1 MTISILHGDCRE
13 TLKTLPECSVH
24 MAVTSPPYWALRSY
38 LPAGHE
44 LKALELG
51 SETTPDEFVANLVGV
66 FREVRRVLRDDGTLW
81 VNLGDTYAASGR
93 GGGGGSFQDGDVGTK
108 IDASNSRRKPV
119 DGYQPLD
126 RLLIPAHFALAM
138 QADGWLLRDE
148 IIWHKP
154 SPMPSSV
161 DGIRWERCR
170 VKVNG
175 RSVTNDKRGG
185 FRQGT
190 RNVERD
196 GAAHRVAEWSDCPG
210 CPKCRDN
217 DGWVLRRG
225 SWRTTAAHEM
235 IYLFAKTRDY
245 YCDAEAVRTPS
256 GENGTANPRSVWTI
270 GPEPLRRKHYAAY
283 PSEIPRRCILAGTS
297 AKGVCSKCGAPWA
310 RMVEKPKVGTW
321 HKHTNDEA
329 GGQCGQEKTYD
340 RGSWPEAKTIGW
352 RSTCDCNA
360 GDPVPA
366 TVLDPFG
373 GSGTT
378 AIAAKLLG
386 RNAILCELNPEY
398 IEIQQAR
405 FNETAPLLMGC
416 GGESQ

>member
-51 SETTPDEFVANLVGV
+51 SEATPDEFVANLVGV

-81 VNLGDTYAASGR
+81 VNIGDTYGA
-93 GGGGGSFQDGDVGTK
+93 GG
-108 IDASNSRRKPV
+108 N
-119 DGYQPLD
+119 
-126 RLLIPAHFALAM
+126 RLLIPARFALAM

-154 SPMPSSV
+154 APMPSSV
-161 DGIRWERCR
+161 DGVRWERCR
-170 VKVNG
+170 VKVA
-175 RSVTNDKRGG
+175 KRNRDNATDYCKSRQDYGEHDFQMAGG
-185 FRQGT
+185 
-190 RNVERD
+190 
-196 GAAHRVAEWSDCPG
+196 AEWSDCPG

-245 YCDAEAVRTPS
+245 FCDAEAVRTPS
-256 GENGTANPRSVWTI
+256 GENATANLRSVWTI
-270 GPEPLRRKHYAAY
+270 GPEPLRHKHYAAY
-283 PSEIPRRCILAGTS
+283 PSELPRRCILAGTS
-297 AKGVCSKCGAPWA
+297 AKGVCATCGAPWA
-310 RMVEKPKVGTW
+310 RMVARESTGEKQRKGANWDTGPGA
-321 HKHTNDEA
+321 H
-329 GGQCGQEKTYD
+329 
-340 RGSWPEAKTIGW
+340 GSFHRDGRAAEIEYTEVMERKTIGW
-352 RSTCDCNA
+352 RATCDCNA

-398 IEIQQAR
+398 VEIQRTR
-405 FNETAPLLMGC
+405 FAETAPLIMGA
-416 GGESQ
+416 